1 MEIRQLRH
9 FIAVVEAGN
18 LRKASENSHITPPAL
33 SLSLKSL
40 ETSLGV
46 KLLDRDRRGVALT
59 YAGEQFLPAAQ
70 SLLKQIDDVRSSLVG
85 CKESPT
91 GNVRL
96 GLPVG
101 LNNALAAPLSRI
113 LHSQFPG
120 INLTVE
126 EGNTTTLE
134 RSFNNDLLDLMMS
147 YDIQTQVDRKI
158 EPLYVEQLYLVGPYD
173 PELTADSD
181 IPFSELADYPIV
193 SSPGKH
199 SMRRTLDRYAFENGI
214 EFNFL
219 LDFQSAHSSLKLA
232 VEGIAHTIT
241 AWDLIHD
248 HVKGQLVSARRIVN
262 PNMERTVCLVSSL
275 CGVHTSAVDAVA
287 SSIKTAVNI
296 AQKEGKIRQ
305 RLTSSSN

>member
-1 MEIRQLRH
+1 MRH

-33 SLSLKSL
+33 SMSLKSL

-46 KLLDRDRRGVALT
+46 KLLERDRRGIALT

-85 CKESPT
+85 CKASPT
-91 GNVRL
+91 GNVRV

-113 LHSQFPG
+113 LQSHYPG
-120 INLTVE
+120 ISLIVE

-134 RSFNNDLLDLMMS
+134 RSFDGDLLDLMMS
-147 YDIQTQVDRKI
+147 YDIQTKVDRKI

-173 PELTADSD
+173 PDHTNNRD
-181 IPFSELADYPIV
+181 IEFSELAHYPIV

-232 VEGIAHTIT
+232 VEGIAHTI
-241 AWDLIHD
+241 ASWDLIHD
-248 HVKGQLVSARRIVN
+248 HVKGQLVSARRIVS
-262 PNMERTVCLVSSL
+262 PSMERTVCLVSSL
-275 CGVHTSAVDAVA
+275 CGTHTTAVDAVA
-287 SSIKTAVNI
+287 SSIKTAVGI
-296 AQKEGKIRQ
+296 AQEEDKIRQ
-305 RLTSSSN
+305 RLVAVKAGMQ